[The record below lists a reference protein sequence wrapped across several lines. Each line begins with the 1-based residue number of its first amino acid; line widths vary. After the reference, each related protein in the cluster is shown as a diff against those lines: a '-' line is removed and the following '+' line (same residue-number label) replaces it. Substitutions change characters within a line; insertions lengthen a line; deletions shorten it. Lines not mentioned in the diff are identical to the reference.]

1 MCCAGFNET
10 RQNYQR
16 SSLAGDKKIVGSV
29 MQITTSA
36 SQAETKNK
44 ANKNKRI
51 LIHKKVNKIQHIFFV
66 IFNILNKKIT
76 DLILYLFTAFAMLQ
90 EKNSRTA
97 CNLCIK
103 LIYSKILSQKSIDH

>member
-1 MCCAGFNET
+1 MT

-36 SQAETKNK
+36 SQAKTKNK

-66 IFNILNKKIT
+66 IFNILNKTINRPKFLLVYWLCHASRKIT
-76 DLILYLFTAFAMLQ
+76 PQQHVTCALNLY
-90 EKNSRTA
+90 
-97 CNLCIK
+97 I
-103 LIYSKILSQKSIDH
+103 